1 MIPSRNIKPVKVN
14 IPVAAAMGGPS
25 ILGRIKLKN
34 IYQSWSGESFKDIVN
49 KHENNPFNLRIG
61 LPQMDRQMKEDRIFL
76 FTKYLAYNP
85 ITKEI
90 EKRELIPLRNVEK
103 VYIGQSPEEHL
114 YKDYRLFVDGTMV
127 VEDIKFKQ
135 PNSDIPSLVEK
146 LRDLEQKVQILQ
158 FQIQKL
164 TTVTEN
170 KAIYK

>member
-1 MIPSRNIKPVKVN
+1 
-14 IPVAAAMGGPS
+14 
-25 ILGRIKLKN
+25 
-34 IYQSWSGESFKDIVN
+34 
-49 KHENNPFNLRIG
+49 
-61 LPQMDRQMKEDRIFL
+61 
-76 FTKYLAYNP
+76 
-85 ITKEI
+85 
-90 EKRELIPLRNVEK
+90 
-103 VYIGQSPEEHL
+103 
-114 YKDYRLFVDGTMV
+114 MV